1 MSSYFKH
8 FAFPHVVDPGIDDAA
23 GAYLYAKQIKDLKLM
38 EEFKMVCINFAKVA
52 VQLAKIVVGEGS
64 PAYETWKHTR

>member
-1 MSSYFKH
+1 MFGLKQ
-8 FAFPHVVDPGIDDAA
+8 PL